1 MDHGGEICMHVIV
14 SILVGLIL
22 GGGIGAVL
30 VARKYIIQRN
40 EIDDNRKKMAEFY
53 DLLVQWLN
61 NIQEDNS
68 IDTYLVKNGYKTVA
82 IYGMKEVG
90 QLLYNEIAKSDVEV
104 KYVIDKN
111 AENLDCEVPC
121 YKPDH
126 NLEQV
131 DCVIVTAI
139 HYFDEIK
146 TDLLSIIESDILSV
160 EDLVYGVNQDIV

>member
-1 MDHGGEICMHVIV
+1 MHVIV

-22 GGGIGAVL
+22 GGGIGAVI

-40 EIDDNRKKMAEFY
+40 YIDDNRKKMAEFY

-61 NIQEDNS
+61 NVQEGNS
-68 IDTYLVKNGYKTVA
+68 IDTYLVKSGYKTVA
-82 IYGMKEVG
+82 IYGMKEIG
-90 QLLYNEIAKSDVEV
+90 QLLYNEIVRSDVVV

-111 AENLDCEVPC
+111 AENLSCKVPC

-126 NLEQV
+126 NLEKV

-139 HYFDEIK
+139 HYFDEIE
-146 TDLLSIIESDILSV
+146 TDLLNIIESDILSV
-160 EDLVYGVNQDIV
+160 EDLVYGINQDIV